1 MQCEL
6 HESTAS
12 KSPAHHAQLVIIRPC
27 WKGCHVTYY
36 LNNLLALLAIF
47 AILGM
52 SFNLLMGYAGQ
63 FSVAHGAFFGQGA
76 YTTGILMRDYEWS
89 FLPAMGASF
98 LLAGLVSVII
108 GVAAQRVTDVYLV
121 ILTLA
126 WQVAAVE
133 LFHNLEITGGAGG
146 LIGIP
151 RADIFGFELAG
162 PEQLIVLAWVVAGL
176 IFLLIRYMIR
186 SPFGRT
192 LPALREDEIAAR
204 SLGKPTANIKIKAF
218 VISSSLAGVA
228 GSLFA
233 VHIRFISPAE
243 FDIHRSIEVLSLAII
258 GGLAT
263 LIGPVIGAA
272 FVVLIPELL
281 GYLDLPNTLVGAVN
295 SFLFSALV
303 LVFLRFRPQ
312 GLAGRRPTTSANSHL
327 GDVIPGPPQAME
339 EESTSGAQVH
349 EPMPPV
355 GVDEAHLPVSSHEA
369 PRLRCENVSIAF
381 GGLTAVDGVT
391 LSLRPGA
398 ITGLVG
404 PNGAGK
410 TTLFNILSGL
420 LSPDSGSVHFG
431 AADITRNS
439 LDARARDGI
448 VRSFQEMRLFDGMT
462 AKENI
467 LLGMTPLTDERVL
480 PLQRNALNRRRAE
493 RDRQREADDLL
504 RYLGIG
510 HQADALAGDLSYAE
524 QKLLMMGRLLATDA
538 DCYLLD
544 EPMSGLDADGRQRIM
559 QLLQDTVAR
568 GATICLV
575 EHSLDVIRTV
585 CSWVAFLGDG
595 ALVKEG
601 PTEEITNDRELV
613 AMYFG
618 N

>member
-1 MQCEL
+1 V
-6 HESTAS
+6 S
-12 KSPAHHAQLVIIRPC
+12 
-27 WKGCHVTYY
+27 YY

-47 AILGM
+47 TILGM

-89 FLPAMGASF
+89 FLPAMVASF
-98 LLAGLVSVII
+98 LFAGLVSVILGI
-108 GVAAQRVTDVYLV
+108 AARRVTDVYLV

-133 LFHNLEITGGAGG
+133 LYHNLTVTGGAGG

-151 RADIFGFELAG
+151 RADIFGYELAG
-162 PEQLIVLAWVVAGL
+162 PTQVIILAWVVAGL
-176 IFLLIRYMIR
+176 VALAIRYMIR

-192 LPALREDEIAAR
+192 LTALREDEIAAR
-204 SLGKPTANIKIKAF
+204 SLGKPTANIKIKSF
-218 VISSSLAGVA
+218 VISSALAGVA

-243 FDIHRSIEVLSLAII
+243 FELDRSIEVLSLAII

-263 LIGPVIGAA
+263 LIGPFVGAA
-272 FVVLIPELL
+272 VVVLVPELL

-295 SFLFSALV
+295 AFLFSGLV
-303 LVFLRFRPQ
+303 LLFLRFRPQ
-312 GLAGRRPTTSANSHL
+312 GLAGRKPVTTASNSHL
-327 GDVIPGPPQAME
+327 GDVIPGPPQ
-339 EESTSGAQVH
+339 
-349 EPMPPV
+349 PMGEVLQDDATAVEVIEPV
-355 GVDEAHLPVSSHEA
+355 GASGDMPVAATHEA
-369 PRLRCENVSIAF
+369 RTLSCEGVSISF
-381 GGLTAVDGVT
+381 GGLTAVDDVT
-391 LSLRPGA
+391 LTLRPGA

-420 LSPDSGSVHFG
+420 LTPDTGVVRFGSV
-431 AADITRNS
+431 DVTRKS

-448 VRSFQEMRLFDGMT
+448 VRSFQEMRLFDGMS
-462 AKENI
+462 ARDNI
-467 LLGMTPLTDERVL
+467 LLGMTPLSDERIV
-480 PLQRNALNRRRAE
+480 PLQRGGLHRRRAE
-493 RDRQREADDLL
+493 RERQQRADELL
-504 RYLGIG
+504 AYLGIA
-510 HQADALAGDLSYAE
+510 HQARTLAGDLSYAE
-524 QKLLMMGRLLATDA
+524 QKLLMMGRLLGTDA

-544 EPMSGLDADGRQRIM
+544 EPMSGLDAAGRERIM
-559 QLLQDTVAR
+559 RLLQDTVAR

-575 EHSLDVIRTV
+575 EHSLDVIRNV
-585 CSWVAFLGDG
+585 CSWVAFLADG
-595 ALVKEG
+595 KLVKEG
-601 PTEEITNDRELV
+601 PTEEITGDQELA

>member
-1 MQCEL
+1 V
-6 HESTAS
+6 S
-12 KSPAHHAQLVIIRPC
+12 
-27 WKGCHVTYY
+27 YY

-47 AILGM
+47 AIMGM

-63 FSVAHGAFFGQGA
+63 FSIAHGAFFGQGA

-89 FLPAMGASF
+89 FLPAMLASF
-98 LLAGLVSVII
+98 LFAGLISVIL
-108 GVAAQRVTDVYLV
+108 GVAARRVTDVYLV

-133 LFHNLEITGGAGG
+133 LYSNLEITGGSGG

-151 RADIFGFELAG
+151 RADIFGYELAG
-162 PEQLIVLAWVVAGL
+162 PTQVIILAWVVCLVVAAA
-176 IFLLIRYMIR
+176 IRYIVR

-192 LPALREDEIAAR
+192 LRGLREDEIAAR
-204 SLGKPTANIKIKAF
+204 SLGKPTANLKIKSF
-218 VISSSLAGVA
+218 VISSALAGVA

-233 VHIRFISPAE
+233 IQIRFISPAE
-243 FDIHRSIEVLSLAII
+243 FALDRSIEVLSLAII

-263 LIGPVIGAA
+263 LIGPFVGAA
-272 FVVLIPELL
+272 VVVLIPELL

-295 SFLFSALV
+295 AFLFSVLV

-312 GLAGRRPTTSANSHL
+312 GLAGRRPVTTAANSHL
-327 GDVIPGPPQAME
+327 GDVVPGPPQ
-339 EESTSGAQVH
+339 
-349 EPMPPV
+349 PV
-355 GVDEAHLPVSSHEA
+355 GEVLEDAATAGEREPEPVGTVDLPVAASHEA
-369 PRLRCENVSIAF
+369 RTLSCEGVSISF

-391 LSLRPGA
+391 LTLRPGS

-420 LSPDSGSVHFG
+420 LTPDEGHVRFGSSDV
-431 AADITRNS
+431 TKKS
-439 LDARARDGI
+439 LDVRARDGI

-462 AKENI
+462 AKDNI
-467 LLGMTPLTDERVL
+467 LLAMTPMADEKIA
-480 PLQRNALNRRRAE
+480 PLQRGGLHRRKAE
-493 RDRQREADDLL
+493 RERQERTGELL
-504 RYLGIG
+504 TYLGLG
-510 HQADALAGDLSYAE
+510 HQADTLAGDLSYAE

-544 EPMSGLDADGRQRIM
+544 EPMSGLDAAGRERIM
-559 QLLQDTVAR
+559 RLLQDTVAR

-585 CSWVAFLGDG
+585 CSWVAFLADG
-595 ALVKEG
+595 KLVKEG
-601 PTEEITNDRELV
+601 PTEEITNDRELA